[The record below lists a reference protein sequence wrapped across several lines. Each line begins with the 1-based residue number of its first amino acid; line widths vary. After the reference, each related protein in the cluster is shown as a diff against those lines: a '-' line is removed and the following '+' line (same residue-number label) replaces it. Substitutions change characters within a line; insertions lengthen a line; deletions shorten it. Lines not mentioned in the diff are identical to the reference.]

1 MTLLFDTDI
10 LIAYSKGKLYDFI
23 HDLVKPEN
31 QFFSSVITIA
41 EFRVG
46 LNKDIQFTM
55 EKIKQM
61 FSPLSLDEEVAEM
74 AGAFRQ
80 YFLKRGKTIPLD
92 DHFVAATAIKY
103 NLILVTN
110 NKKDFPHKGLRLYS
124 D

>member
-31 QFFSSVITIA
+31 QFS
-41 EFRVG
+41 
-46 LNKDIQFTM
+46 M

-61 FSPLSLDEEVAEM
+61 FPPLSLDEEVAEM